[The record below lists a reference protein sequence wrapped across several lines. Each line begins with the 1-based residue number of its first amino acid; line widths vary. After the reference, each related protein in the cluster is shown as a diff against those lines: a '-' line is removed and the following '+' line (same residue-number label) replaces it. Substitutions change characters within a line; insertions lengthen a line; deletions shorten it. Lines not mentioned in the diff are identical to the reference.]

1 MIMTCE
7 ICARPHRRR
16 GVGDLLRC
24 PRCGG
29 PLAAA
34 GAAKPRSRRAR
45 PLIAATLVLACAMTA
60 VAARTPI
67 VRVAPATARIYAA
80 IGLPVNLRGVAF
92 DDLHT
97 SIVEAEGRRVLTVE
111 GALVNLR
118 DRKVETSD
126 MRIAL
131 RDAQSHEIYAWTVH
145 APKPA
150 LEPREQ
156 TAFRLRLASPP
167 AGAEEVMVRFA
178 SAFDKRVS
186 IEDGL

>member
-1 MIMTCE
+1 MLMTCN
-7 ICARPHRRR
+7 ICARPHRSRR
-16 GVGDLLRC
+16 VGDLLRC

-29 PLAAA
+29 PLAPAK
-34 GAAKPRSRRAR
+34 KPRSRRTP
-45 PLIAATLVLACAMTA
+45 PLIAAALALAVVMTA

-97 SIVEAEGRRVLTVE
+97 SIVEADGRRVLTVE

-118 DRKVETSD
+118 DQKVETSD

-131 RDAQSHEIYAWTVH
+131 RDAQSHEIYAWTVR
-145 APKPA
+145 APKPT

-167 AGAEEVMVRFA
+167 AGAQEVMVRFA